1 MTLFKEWSISKI
13 VRYVHWRHTDRYPMQ
28 GLANPEPMLFY
39 RKITI
44 MHLVKFWTLNWA
56 TIDLRWSYLTS
67 YSRVGERAMSLI
79 HKILYDRPC
88 ELRFQG
94 HPQQVV
100 HWDETLLHPL
110 ARKRMIPMGLVTL
123 TNSGLHMVPMIEGQ
137 ACDKVAKIT
146 FIQLFDANPAILPL
160 DDLKILME
168 AKDGRPLLPILEQ
181 SVSNANSISKQQQTS
196 IIHIVFWLLSLLC
209 LC

>member
-1 MTLFKEWSISKI
+1 
-13 VRYVHWRHTDRYPMQ
+13 
-28 GLANPEPMLFY
+28 
-39 RKITI
+39 
-44 MHLVKFWTLNWA
+44 
-56 TIDLRWSYLTS
+56 
-67 YSRVGERAMSLI
+67 
-79 HKILYDRPC
+79 
-88 ELRFQG
+88 
-94 HPQQVV
+94 
-100 HWDETLLHPL
+100 
-110 ARKRMIPMGLVTL
+110 MGLVTL
-123 TNSGLHMVPMIEGQ
+123 TNSGLHMAPMIEGQ